1 MQGEVQAKE
10 KEAHENNLKKIQ
22 VILNFK

>member
-1 MQGEVQAKE
+1 MKVEVQAKE
-10 KEAHENNLKKIQ
+10 KEAHENNLKNIQ